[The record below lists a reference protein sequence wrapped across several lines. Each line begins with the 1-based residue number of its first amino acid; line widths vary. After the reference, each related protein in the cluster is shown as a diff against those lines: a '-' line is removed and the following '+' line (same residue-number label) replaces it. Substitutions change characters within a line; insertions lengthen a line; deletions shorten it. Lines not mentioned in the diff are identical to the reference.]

1 MKAALKLISLLLAL
15 ALLGGV
21 PAAWAEDSSYFTS
34 RDLNQ
39 TYDAGKAVRIVL
51 GGDSASCE
59 SASVSVLDTA
69 VTISAEGIYVL
80 SGTLANGQIIVDAPK
95 DAKVQLVLSGADIH
109 CETSAAIYVRQAD
122 KVFITLDAGTQNTL
136 SCGETFEAI
145 DESNID
151 AALFSK
157 DTLTINGS
165 GSLTVLSSG
174 GHGIV
179 SKGKLKITGGDVR
192 VTAVNHGITAK
203 NGVYMADGTL
213 NITAG
218 QDGLRAENAE
228 ETDRGLIVIS
238 GGSIQISADGDGIYA
253 SGNIEISG
261 GDFTVTT
268 GGGSAEAA
276 SDQEDRGGWDRGG
289 WGSSSGSSQDSIS
302 TKGLK
307 SDGIMSLSGGN
318 YVLDCLDDAVHG
330 SANVVISGGTY
341 RITTG
346 DDGVHADTDVLISG
360 GTITIAQSYEGI
372 EGQRIEISGGSIDIT
387 ASDDGMNAAGGD
399 DESQFGFFESSDSNE
414 IIISGGCTV
423 INADGDG
430 LDSNGDFTVTG
441 GELYVSGPE
450 NSGNG
455 ALDFNGTGTITGGIV
470 IAAGASGMA
479 QNFGST
485 STQGAMLVSCSGQ
498 SGTVVT
504 LLDEDGNEL
513 ISWTGR
519 KRFSSIVIS
528 MPNIQSD
535 STYTLTAG
543 TFSQTITMNGLIYGS
558 GFGFG
563 GGGFSGFG
571 GGGGHRP

>member
-1 MKAALKLISLLLAL
+1 MKAARKLIPLLLAL
-15 ALLGGV
+15 TLLGSV
-21 PAAWAEDSSYFTS
+21 PAAWAEDSGYFTN
-34 RDLNQ
+34 RDLSQ
-39 TYDAGKAVRIVL
+39 TYDAGKAVRIL
-51 GGDSASCE
+51 LEGDSASCE
-59 SASVSVLDTA
+59 SAAVSVLGAA
-69 VTISAEGIYVL
+69 VTISSEGIYVL
-80 SGTLANGQIIVDAPK
+80 SGTLTDGQIIVDAPK
-95 DAKVQLVLSGADIH
+95 NAKVQLVLSSADIH

-122 KVFITLDAGTQNTL
+122 KVFITLDAGTQSTL

-145 DESNID
+145 DDSNID

-165 GSLTVLSSG
+165 GSLTVLSAG

-179 SKGKLKITGGDVR
+179 SKGKLKITGGNVR

-213 NITAG
+213 SITAG
-218 QDGLRAENAE
+218 RDGLRAENDE

-238 GGSIQISADGDGIYA
+238 GGSIHVSADGDGIYA

-261 GDFTVTT
+261 GDFAVTT
-268 GGGSAEAA
+268 GGGSAEV
-276 SDQEDRGGWDRGG
+276 SSSRDDRGRDRGG
-289 WGSSSGSSQDSIS
+289 WGSSSGSSKDSIS
-302 TKGLK
+302 TKGIK
-307 SDGIMSLSGGN
+307 SGGIISLSGGN
-318 YVLDCLDDAVHG
+318 YVLDCPDDAIHG

-341 RITTG
+341 QITTG
-346 DDGVHADTDVLISG
+346 DDGIHADTDVLISG

-387 ASDDGMNAAGGD
+387 ASDDGMNAADGNS
-399 DESQFGFFESSDSNE
+399 ESQFGFFESNDSNE

-498 SGTVVT
+498 SGTVIT

-528 MPNIQSD
+528 MPSIQSGN
-535 STYTLTAG
+535 TYTLTSG
-543 TFSQTITMNGLIYGS
+543 TSSQTITMNGLIYGS
-558 GFGFG
+558 GFSFGGGGFG
-563 GGGFSGFG
+563 GGGK
-571 GGGGHRP
+571 HHP